1 MPDTADVRIDAS
13 GIVRF
18 RCPECSRGLR
28 VPQGVIGRKI
38 GCPYCQTLYQSS
50 FALVVESNSTE
61 VSQIELSKDETAQS
75 QEAAQT
81 QSLAR
86 YLPSKA
92 NVASAMGIIA
102 KTVKSGKELGVQ
114 TVQGAAAVVNTTA
127 QNAAAAVSSTAK
139 KAAAAAT
146 PLTQIVTGMA
156 SVLLPGT
163 GEVIGGKT
171 KQGFCTMAAYFGLV
185 GVATAGGA
193 WIAAPI
199 ALGVFSAMRGVQAG
213 RELGKKMKD
222 AIEGGDIEI
231 SAEMGNNAASMTDE
245 QIEQL
250 MLKSEE
256 AELSK
261 AQENPQKRIILT
273 KIGSRVS

>member
-28 VPQGVIGRKI
+28 VPQEVIGRKI
-38 GCPYCQTLYQSS
+38 GCPYCQALYQSS
-50 FALVVESNSTE
+50 FTMLVESTSTE
-61 VSQIELSKDETAQS
+61 VSQTELPKDESAQS
-75 QEAAQT
+75 QEMAQT
-81 QSLAR
+81 QSLTR

-102 KTVKSGKELGVQ
+102 KTVKSGKDLGVQ
-114 TVQGAAAVVNTTA
+114 TVQSAAAVVNTTA
-127 QNAAAAVSSTAK
+127 QNAAAAVNSTAK

-146 PLTQIVTGMA
+146 PLTQIVTGAA

-171 KQGFCTMAAYFGLV
+171 KQGFCTMAAYLGLV

-222 AIEGGDIEI
+222 AIEGGDVDPSDET
-231 SAEMGNNAASMTDE
+231 ENNDPSMTDE

-250 MLKSEE
+250 MLQSEE
-256 AELSK
+256 AELSH
-261 AQENPQKRIILT
+261 AQDNPQKRIILT
-273 KIGSRVS
+273 KIGNRVS

>member
-1 MPDTADVRIDAS
+1 MPDTADVHIDAS

-18 RCPECSRGLR
+18 RCPGCSRGLR
-28 VPQGVIGRKI
+28 VPEEVIGRKI

-50 FALVVESNSTE
+50 FALVVESKSTE
-61 VSQIELSKDETAQS
+61 VRQIELPKDENVQS

-81 QSLAR
+81 QSLTR

-102 KTVKSGKELGVQ
+102 KTVKSGKDIGVQ

-127 QNAAAAVSSTAK
+127 QNAAAAVSSRAK

-146 PLTQIVTGMA
+146 PLTQIITGAA

-163 GEVIGGKT
+163 GEVLGGKT

-222 AIEGGDIEI
+222 AIEGGDVDSSEI
-231 SAEMGNNAASMTDE
+231 GNNDQSMTDE
-245 QIEQL
+245 QIDQL
-250 MLKSEE
+250 MLQSEE
-256 AELSK
+256 AELSQ
-261 AQENPQKRIILT
+261 AQANPQKRIILT